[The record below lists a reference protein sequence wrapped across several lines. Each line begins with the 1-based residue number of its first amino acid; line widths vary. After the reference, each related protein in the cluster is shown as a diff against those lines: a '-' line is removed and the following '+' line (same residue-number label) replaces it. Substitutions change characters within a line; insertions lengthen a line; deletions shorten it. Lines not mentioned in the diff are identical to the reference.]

1 MIRKISLC
9 ILLVI
14 LCESRVV
21 GQTVERN
28 SKEYCFLRRTFERTN
43 GIKNHELNADQQKEL
58 DDTFDAV
65 SDTTKEIQR
74 LAPGVTL
81 GGMLSIVVFESGV
94 RPAFFNTKDNE
105 NSFNPE
111 KKNKLPKLNAN
122 EPFWQQ
128 PLARYSYQ
136 LGIIPIHTSIFRPC
150 VRGTQ
155 AARLRFD
162 NLAKEQGFAPA
173 ADQLVS
179 IRQEFEEVCQKA
191 QSPVPDE
198 PRAVDYVILNAHS
211 KFGVPKNSSG
221 GDVVHL
227 SSFPLYWPRVT
238 TPFFFLSILT
248 QKDKVTDDE
257 SALCV
262 WGGGDHSYCQ
272 DTKQK
277 NIFRPWKS
285 FSCPVRAPKPTSQ

>member
-14 LCESRVV
+14 LCDSRVV

-28 SKEYCFLRRTFERTN
+28 SKEYCFLLRAFERTN

-58 DDTFDAV
+58 DDAFDAV

-94 RPAFFNTKDNE
+94 RPAFFNTIDNE
-105 NSFNPE
+105 NSFNPDR
-111 KKNKLPKLNAN
+111 KNKLPKLDAN

-136 LGIIPIHTSIFRPC
+136 VGIIPIHTSIFRPC

-173 ADQLVS
+173 ADQLAS
-179 IRQEFEEVCQKA
+179 IRQEFEEVCHKA

-272 DTKQK
+272 ETKQK
-277 NIFRPWKS
+277 KIFGPWKS
-285 FSCPVRAPKPTSQ
+285 FSCPVRAPKRTSQ